1 MHKFSVHPSFIP
13 TQASHSPHSTTSAS
27 QESIALQGEVEA
39 MGQAGILH
47 VPALA
52 RLDVDTV
59 LQLHIIQCS
68 QNEI

>member
-1 MHKFSVHPSFIP
+1 M
-13 TQASHSPHSTTSAS
+13 
-27 QESIALQGEVEA
+27 EA